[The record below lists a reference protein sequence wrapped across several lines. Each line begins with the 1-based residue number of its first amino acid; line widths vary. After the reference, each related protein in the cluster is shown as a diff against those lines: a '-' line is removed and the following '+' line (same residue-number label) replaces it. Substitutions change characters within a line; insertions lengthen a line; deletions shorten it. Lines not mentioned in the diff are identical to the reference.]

1 MDEKVSIEGLKEV
14 SVSLNEK
21 RNKIG
26 DIYNRE
32 LYPLIRDFYCTMDAK
47 YGEAKLA
54 SYNAL
59 YTSINNR
66 LNELCD
72 LLNNGVIED
81 YSEIVNSTIKLFDEG
96 FNSQI
101 EDLLKND
108 EE

>member
-26 DIYNRE
+26 DIYKRE

-47 YGEAKLA
+47 YCEAKLA